1 MKTHVALGTALAV
14 LVAAQAGLAQHPYGG
29 PGDEDPRAMA
39 ARISAFLAAPDHR
52 TGPPEVQLSPL
63 PPGGGSGPLQ
73 LTITLPGG
81 QTGTGYPETFILQI
95 PSGLDASSAP
105 VPLLV
110 VWHGFSHTPNS
121 VLLLTDYAAE
131 AEARGWM
138 LVIPT
143 GAYDESFGNPVAQ
156 HHVDTAITW
165 LRTVHESIP
174 DGQGGTISAPPI
186 DADRIYFVGWSMGG
200 GASLSFAARHTDPG
214 TNRVAGVV
222 SITGTMSYIHSWT
235 NNPNIQPVMDLVF
248 GGNPSQQPFAYQRSS
263 TADVDPI
270 SNQVLGST
278 TMARNLAG
286 AVPTYMVWASND
298 PNPWLVD
305 QNRALDQWLS
315 ASGWPHQGPGE
326 LMPWQLPP
334 LAAPHS
340 WDILDET
347 VACDWLAQQTAS
359 TPQAAGVLAD
369 RSAQEFPPFKPV
381 VWHAL
386 DLVQTQ
392 PGSFSEATYIANPDW
407 TTIDLVAPQLN
418 LAAVTI
424 VVPGQSAP
432 PKGVV
437 RDTTAFWN
445 WEWTP
450 GGVVRLVEDPFD
462 GLAHQYVLQDT
473 YGLSWA
479 APMGASAQ
487 PHLGDTVPFQVDGSL
502 PGQKHAVVA
511 SAGSGLHS
519 LAPFG
524 DPRWLELDMFA
535 FLWLGTMQVGAS
547 GSSTW
552 TLDVPQDS
560 MLQGMEAWFQVLS
573 IPGAGSAV
581 IDSLSPPLAV
591 AIQ

>member
-110 VWHGFSHTPNS
+110 VWHGFSMTPNS

-143 GAYDESFGNPVAQ
+143 GAYDESFGSPVAQ

-235 NNPNIQPVMDLVF
+235 NNPAIQPVMDLVF

-263 TADVDPI
+263 TADVDPFTDQI
-270 SNQVLGST
+270 LDAT
-278 TMARNLAG
+278 TMARNLVG
-286 AVPTYMVWASND
+286 AVPIYLVWSAEDALTQLIAQNQAVET
-298 PNPWLVD
+298 WLAA
-305 QNRALDQWLS
+305 Q
-315 ASGWPHQGPGE
+315 GFPHQGPGE
-326 LMPWQLPP
+326 IPLGALP
-334 LAAPHS
+334 AGTAPHS
-340 WDILDET
+340 WDILDEA
-347 VACDWLAQQTAS
+347 VACDWLAQQVAS
-359 TPQAAGVLAD
+359 TPLTGDVLAD
-369 RSAQEFPPFKPV
+369 RSFQEFPPFRPV
-381 VWHAL
+381 RWHAM
-386 DLVQTQ
+386 DLAQSQ
-392 PGSFSEATYIANPDW
+392 PGAFFEAAYAADPTWKTVAL
-407 TTIDLVAPQLN
+407 TAPQWN
-418 LAAVTI
+418 VAALAI
-424 VVPGQSAP
+424 VAAGQTAP
-432 PKGVV
+432 PKGVL
-437 RDTTAFWN
+437 RDGADFWN

-450 GGVVRLVEDPFD
+450 DGVVRLVEDPAD
-462 GLAHQYVLQDT
+462 GLQHQYVLHDT
-473 YGLSWA
+473 YALSWA
-479 APMGASAQ
+479 APTGPAAQ
-487 PHLGDTVPFQVDGSL
+487 PQLGDSVSFQVDGSQ
-502 PGQKHAVVA
+502 PGQLHAVVVTA
-511 SAGSGLHS
+511 ASGLYH
-519 LAPFG
+519 LAAFG
-524 DPRWLELDMFA
+524 DPRWLELDLHA
-535 FLWLGTMQVGAS
+535 FLWLGIMPVDAS

-552 TLDVPQDS
+552 AMDVPQDP

-573 IPGAGSAV
+573 ISGTDTL